1 MTRSLRWKLT
11 GSYLVLVLFSLAV
24 AAAVLI
30 PPITRVYLDAYRRSV
45 LNEAKSIA
53 LVLAVYQ
60 AEGAS
65 IDRLDDIA
73 SGSSWRDGVYVGVKD
88 VWGRPP
94 ATGRWAGVAAGA
106 VAPEIASALAGT
118 PATAIRLDPGSHET
132 RIFAAAPMTSRGA
145 VTGVVQVSLP
155 RLWVDQALEEVWKAL
170 GEALLAG
177 VAAALLLGAWRA
189 RALAA
194 PVLELARAARRI
206 SAGDL
211 GARASVRSE
220 DEIGQLAATFNA
232 MADQLRQ
239 KLAAVSEERN
249 KIEAI
254 ISSMSDAVV
263 AVDLQGTILLRNRA
277 AEDLLGLPPALP
289 GEPRDVPARA
299 TLREVLGDHPS
310 CRGIETAAREGR
322 DVVEEYTPDPHRER
336 ILDLHATPLRGPA
349 GEIAGAVAVIRDV
362 TDVRRTERLRRELT
376 ANVSHELRT
385 PLTSIKGFT
394 ETLLGGAMAD
404 EDARR
409 RFLTIIDSEA
419 TRLMKL
425 VDDLMDLSRLESR
438 AVSMEPAPVR
448 LDRLAAEAVSRMRPQ
463 AERHLVNLRLR
474 GAAPDGSPE
483 YAAGTALADRD
494 RIVQVLTNLLDNAIK
509 FTPEGGTVEVSV
521 GGMPSEVAVS
531 VSDTGRGIPPD
542 DLPRVFDR
550 FYRVERSRSR
560 GPGGTGLGL
569 AIAKHIVEAHGGRI
583 TVTSRVNAGSTFTF
597 TLPAAP
603 GPAATRGGPA
613 APPPTRSA
621 SRPPTPR
628 SAPGGRG

>member
-1 MTRSLRWKLT
+1 MNRSLRWKLT

-30 PPITRVYLDAYRRSV
+30 SPITHVYLDAYRRSV

-53 LVLAVYQ
+53 LVLGVYQ
-60 AEGAS
+60 AEGAG

-145 VTGVVQVSLP
+145 VTGVVQVSIP
-155 RLWVDQALEEVWKAL
+155 RLWVNQALEEVWEAL
-170 GEALLAG
+170 GKALLAG

-189 RALAA
+189 RALTA

-220 DEIGQLAATFNA
+220 DEIGQLAGTFNV

-289 GEPRDVPARA
+289 GEPQDAPARV
-299 TLREVLGDHPS
+299 TLREVLGDHPC
-310 CRGIETAAREGR
+310 CRGIETAAHEGR
-322 DVVEEYTPDPHRER
+322 DVAEEYAPDPHRER

-362 TDVRRTERLRRELT
+362 TDFRRTERLRRELT

-425 VDDLMDLSRLESR
+425 VDDLMDLSRLESK

-448 LDRLAAEAVSRMRPQ
+448 LDELAAEAVSRMRPQ
-463 AERHLVNLRLR
+463 AERHLVSLRLR
-474 GAAPDGSPE
+474 GADGAPDHT
-483 YAAGTALADRD
+483 AGTALADRD
-494 RIVQVLTNLLDNAIK
+494 RILQVLTNLLDNAIK

-521 GGMPSEVAVS
+521 GGAPSEAAVS
-531 VSDTGRGIPPD
+531 VSDTGPGIPPD

-583 TVTSRVNAGSTFTF
+583 TVTSRANAGSTFTF

-603 GPAATRGGPA
+603 GSAASRGGPA

-621 SRPPTPR
+621 SRPPAPR
-628 SAPGGRG
+628 SAPGGLG